1 MTKPT
6 DTDHPTE
13 SPVGFAANPA
23 AMSDPLNLVRARA
36 AIDEASVKTAS
47 TSLVEYRSSGNCLV
61 IANGSDADA
70 IDQALQC
77 VAAMSDLSSWI
88 LCPGNTAEQ
97 PRPPRELTE
106 QGVVIFHRQLLK
118 LQGHLGQF
126 DVQVAALGENP
137 SAEHL
142 GVIATTETGLF
153 DLVLDLGG
161 TATIDVQL
169 PPFGYI
175 HADNPD
181 AVENACAQ
189 LSEMV
194 GEFQKPKYFDY
205 QQTLCAH
212 SRSQLNGCSN
222 CLDVCATGAISSIT
236 DGIEVDPFLCQ
247 GCGHCATVCPSGAMT
262 YAYPS
267 PATAIDS
274 SRDLLNSE
282 SQAVLGIFLYPVTD
296 EEEAGDAGDTVDAL
310 LPDHVLSI
318 AAEETGA
325 FGIDYWASM
334 IAAGVRKI
342 CVLQHASDDAQSTV
356 AGPGDLALVEQA
368 SMLNQILHALGLPEN
383 MIEILPSLNDT
394 VLAGLTEKYQ
404 CESADHPLAGIPAAS
419 FSLHNDKRATLRA
432 AIDHLRDHLPDN
444 AVKHIDLPDG
454 SPFGRL
460 SIDNQ
465 GCTLCMACVSTCP
478 AGALLD
484 GQSVPQLRFIEANCL
499 QCGLCSEACPENVL
513 DREPRYLFDSVDAR
527 QAQILNEEEPFNC
540 IVCHK
545 PFATRKMIDN
555 MSGKLSEH
563 WMFQESKALRRLKM
577 CEDCRVK
584 DIFTESESGIDVHQK
599 PKQPS

>member
-1 MTKPT
+1 MNKPT
-6 DTDHPTE
+6 DTESPAE

-36 AIDEASVKTAS
+36 AIDQASVKTAS
-47 TSLVEYRSSGNCLV
+47 TSLIEYRSSGNCLV
-61 IANGSDADA
+61 IADGASPDA
-70 IDQALQC
+70 IDQALRC
-77 VAAMSDLSSWI
+77 VEAMSDLRSWV
-88 LCPGNTAEQ
+88 LCPSNPAE
-97 PRPPRELTE
+97 PSRPPRELTE
-106 QGVVIFHRQLLK
+106 QGVAIYHRQLLK

-126 DVQVAALGENP
+126 DVQVAALGEN
-137 SAEHL
+137 ATTEHL
-142 GVIATTETGLF
+142 GVLATTETGLF
-153 DLVLDLGG
+153 DLILDLGSS
-161 TATIDVQL
+161 ATIDVQL

-181 AVENACAQ
+181 AIENACSQ

-194 GEFQKPKYFDY
+194 GDFEKPKYFDY

-212 SRSQLNGCSN
+212 SRSQLTGCSN
-222 CLDVCATGAISSIT
+222 CLDVCSTGAISSLAE
-236 DGIEVDPFLCQ
+236 GVRVDPFLCQ

-274 SRDLLNSE
+274 SRDLLSRE
-282 SQAVLGIFLYPVTD
+282 SQSVLGIFLYPVTD
-296 EEEAGDAGDTVDAL
+296 DEEGVDAGDKVEAL
-310 LPDHVLSI
+310 LPDNVLSV

-342 CVLQHASDDAQSTV
+342 CVLQHATDEDQTTAP
-356 AGPGDLALVEQA
+356 GPGDLALVDQA
-368 SMLNQILHALGLPEN
+368 NMLNQILHAMGLPEN
-383 MIEILPSLNDT
+383 MIEILPSLNDS
-394 VLAGLTEKYQ
+394 VLEGLGEKYQ
-404 CESADHPLAGIPAAS
+404 FESADHPLAGMPAAS
-419 FSLHNDKRATLRA
+419 FALHNDKRATLRA
-432 AIDHLRDHLPDN
+432 AIDHLRDHLPEN
-444 AVKHIDLPDG
+444 SLKHIDLPEG

-460 SIDNQ
+460 TIDNQ

-499 QCGLCSEACPENVL
+499 QCGLCEAACPENVL
-513 DREPRYLFDSVDAR
+513 GRESRYMFDTVEAR

-540 IVCHK
+540 VMCHK

-584 DIFTESESGIDVHQK
+584 DIFTDNDEGIDVHQK